1 MFNIEKNVLEKN
13 LYYKNHLIL
22 KYSIEYPKIVGN
34 SYSYAIQKF
43 NHFYQMKAIELKLY
57 AEKDLFDNAKQVFDY
72 NEKNNF
78 PFFNYELISNYTITY
93 NKDSIISLFSDIYTF
108 TGGAHGN
115 TESTILNHDCSS
127 FLLILKE
134 ILHQIQ
140 TQLSDDSNY
149 YFEDYASLIIENFNF
164 EQFYLIDN
172 NLAIFFQQYDIAP
185 YSSGI
190 PVFLI
195 DMNIYNT

>member
-1 MFNIEKNVLEKN
+1 MRGGIIFYMFNIEKNVLEKN

-78 PFFNYELISNYTITY
+78 PFLIMNLFL
-93 NKDSIISLFSDIYTF
+93 IIL
-108 TGGAHGN
+108 
-115 TESTILNHDCSS
+115 
-127 FLLILKE
+127 LLIIK
-134 ILHQIQ
+134 
-140 TQLSDDSNY
+140 
-149 YFEDYASLIIENFNF
+149 
-164 EQFYLIDN
+164 
-172 NLAIFFQQYDIAP
+172 
-185 YSSGI
+185 I
-190 PVFLI
+190 PL
-195 DMNIYNT
+195 

>member
-1 MFNIEKNVLEKN
+1 M
-13 LYYKNHLIL
+13 IL

-93 NKDSIISLFSDIYTF
+93 NKGASILRMINLVY
-108 TGGAHGN
+108 G
-115 TESTILNHDCSS
+115 
-127 FLLILKE
+127 
-134 ILHQIQ
+134 
-140 TQLSDDSNY
+140 SNV
-149 YFEDYASLIIENFNF
+149 FDATLQN
-164 EQFYLIDN
+164 YL
-172 NLAIFFQQYDIAP
+172 AK
-185 YSSGI
+185 
-190 PVFLI
+190 
-195 DMNIYNT
+195 

>member
-1 MFNIEKNVLEKN
+1 MFNIEKNVLGKN

-78 PFFNYELISNYTITY
+78 
-93 NKDSIISLFSDIYTF
+93 
-108 TGGAHGN
+108 
-115 TESTILNHDCSS
+115 
-127 FLLILKE
+127 
-134 ILHQIQ
+134 
-140 TQLSDDSNY
+140 
-149 YFEDYASLIIENFNF
+149 
-164 EQFYLIDN
+164 
-172 NLAIFFQQYDIAP
+172 QQYVQ
-185 YSSGI
+185 SSPACNSYLKLQDKYHPLQIHSIGLQ
-190 PVFLI
+190 VFQK
-195 DMNIYNT
+195 